1 MRWFFVEKAGEK
13 EVKQNKKHWEF
24 KFLRERKE
32 KNEKNIWK
40 TICTWDANWLITHES
55 WQNVRKKNTLFAKPT
70 FDKYKGNGVD
80 NQSQELQLIQHKI
93 YCIYIEESEKWEG
106 G

>member
-1 MRWFFVEKAGEK
+1 MFA
-13 EVKQNKKHWEF
+13 KK
-24 KFLRERKE
+24 K
-32 KNEKNIWK
+32 
-40 TICTWDANWLITHES
+40 
-55 WQNVRKKNTLFAKPT
+55 TLFAKPT

-80 NQSQELQLIQHKI
+80 NQLQELQLIQHKI